1 MIIDLQKY
9 KVELKDKFNYGEME
23 DIQETL
29 EDMSVSTSG
38 VSSDLNIKTLRA
50 MQNKAL
56 ELAVISIKEDVNT
69 IPYSREWLRGLDME
83 DATKLIE
90 AVTGLMNPKKK

>member
-1 MIIDLQKY
+1 MIIELSKH

-23 DIQETL
+23 DIQETIADL
-29 EDMSVSTSG
+29 PISSTGSTG
-38 VSSDLNIKTLRA
+38 DLNIKVLRT

-56 ELAVISIKEDVNT
+56 ELAVVSIKEGENS
-69 IPYSREWLRGLDME
+69 ISYSRDWIRGLDME

-90 AVTGLMNPKKK
+90 AVTTLMNPKKK